1 MLKKELRKIFR
12 ERRSALNAIEREKM
26 HDLILIQFQRLP
38 IEIPTI
44 IMTYAAFENEFDP
57 QIIIDYCNFKQPN
70 QIISMPVVSARN
82 NEMKSILVDDDTIFS
97 LNQYGIPEPE
107 GENELQPN
115 KLEMVL
121 IPLLAFDKKGN
132 RVGYGKGYY
141 DRFLKK
147 CNADVIKVGFSYFN
161 HCDHITDIN
170 EHDIP
175 LDHCITPTTI
185 YSFTS

>member
-1 MLKKELRKIFR
+1 MTKKELRILFKEKR
-12 ERRSALNAIEREKM
+12 AALNAIEREKM

-38 IEIPTI
+38 IEIPSN

-57 QIIIDYCNFKQPN
+57 QIIVDYCNFKNPDQT
-70 QIISMPVVSARN
+70 ISMPVVSIQN
-82 NEMKSILVDDDTIFS
+82 NEMKSMLVDVDTIFN

-107 GENELQPN
+107 SKIEIQPN

-121 IPLLAFDKKGN
+121 VPLLAFDMNGS

-147 CNADVIKVGFSYFN
+147 CNSNVIKIGFSYFDP
-161 HCDHITDIN
+161 CDNITDTN
-170 EHDIP
+170 GNDVP
-175 LDHCITPTTI
+175 LNYCITPKNH
-185 YSFTS
+185 YSFTT